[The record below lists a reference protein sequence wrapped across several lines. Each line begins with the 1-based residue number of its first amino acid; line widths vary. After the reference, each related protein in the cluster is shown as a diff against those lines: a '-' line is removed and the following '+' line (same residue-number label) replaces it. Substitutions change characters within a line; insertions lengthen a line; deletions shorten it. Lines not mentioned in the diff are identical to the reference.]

1 MKVGLLLTLALASIA
16 LFVAC
21 DNGGDGATPGP
32 DGAPTPAVTPAV
44 TDSEEQTAT
53 PEVTPAE
60 TATAEPE
67 VCQPNPDP
75 ATPEFQVIDEPSEG
89 DTVTS
94 PVTISGLVLAFEA
107 TYLIG
112 IFDADGN
119 PIVETFGTAGP
130 AEAGEL
136 APFSID
142 VAFDGDEPTPAC
154 IWVYELSARDG
165 SPIKV
170 GQIPVTLSP

>member
-1 MKVGLLLTLALASIA
+1 MKVGLLLALAVASIV
-16 LFVAC
+16 LIVAC

-32 DGAPTPAVTPAV
+32 DGAPTPAVT
-44 TDSEEQTAT
+44 DSEDETPTPAQTPSPGET
-53 PEVTPAE
+53 PEQPN
-60 TATAEPE
+60 

-75 ATPEFQVIDEPSEG
+75 ATPEFQVIDQPSTD

-94 PVTISGLVLAFEA
+94 PVTISGQVLAFEA
-107 TYLIG
+107 TYQIG

-119 PIVETFGTAGP
+119 PIVEMFDTAGP
-130 AEAGEL
+130 GEIGEL

-142 VAFDGDEPTPAC
+142 VPFDVDEATPAC
-154 IWVYELSARDG
+154 IWVYEASARDG
-165 SPIKV
+165 SPINV

>member
-1 MKVGLLLTLALASIA
+1 MKVGLLLALALASIA
-16 LFVAC
+16 LLVAC
-21 DNGGDGATPGP
+21 DNGGDGATPAP
-32 DGAPTPAVTPAV
+32 DGAPTPAVTESV
-44 TDSEEQTAT
+44 QETTT

-75 ATPEFQVIDEPSEG
+75 ATPEFQVIDEPSAG

-112 IFDADGN
+112 IFDADGL

-142 VAFDGDEPTPAC
+142 VAFDVDEATPAC
-154 IWVYELSARDG
+154 IWVYEASARDG
-165 SPIKV
+165 NPINV

>member
-1 MKVGLLLTLALASIA
+1 MKVGLLLVLALASIA
-16 LFVAC
+16 LLVAC
-21 DNGGDGATPGP
+21 DNGGDDTTPGP
-32 DGAPTPAVTPAV
+32 DGAPTPAATE
-44 TDSEEQTAT
+44 SEQETT
-53 PEVTPAE
+53 TPAE

-75 ATPEFQVIDEPSEG
+75 ATSRFQVIDQPG
-89 DTVTS
+89 ADDTVTS
-94 PVTISGLVLAFEA
+94 PVTISGQVAAFEA
-107 TYLIG
+107 TYQIG

-130 AEAGEL
+130 GEVGEL

-142 VAFDGDEPTPAC
+142 VTFDVDEATPAC
-154 IWVYELSARDG
+154 IWVYEASAMDG
-165 SPIKV
+165 SPTNV

>member
-1 MKVGLLLTLALASIA
+1 MKVGLLLALALASIA
-16 LFVAC
+16 LIVAC

-32 DGAPTPAVTPAV
+32 DGAPTPAVT
-44 TDSEEQTAT
+44 DSGDET
-53 PEVTPAE
+53 PTPAQTPSPGE
-60 TATAEPE
+60 TPAPPN

-94 PVTISGLVLAFEA
+94 PVTISGQVLAFEGA
-107 TYLIG
+107 YQIG
-112 IFDADGN
+112 IFNAAGD

-130 AEAGEL
+130 GEVGEL

-142 VAFDGDEPTPAC
+142 VPFDVDQPKPAC
-154 IWVYELSARDG
+154 IWVYEASAMDG
-165 SPIKV
+165 SSINV

>member
-1 MKVGLLLTLALASIA
+1 MTTKLFVVLAFTLAVLI
-16 LFVAC
+16 VAC

-32 DGAPTPAVTPAV
+32 DGAPTPAI
-44 TDSEEQTAT
+44 TDSDDETAT

-75 ATPEFQVIDEPSEG
+75 ATPEFQVIDQPSAD

-94 PVTISGLVLAFEA
+94 PVTISGQVLAFEA
-107 TYLIG
+107 TYQIG

-130 AEAGEL
+130 GEAGEL

-142 VAFDGDEPTPAC
+142 VPFDVDEATPAC
-154 IWVYELSARDG
+154 IWVYGASAMDG
-165 SPIKV
+165 SPINV